1 MRTVNYTELRSNL
14 KGYLNQVI
22 ADSEPL
28 LVHRNGNE
36 NVVMISLDE
45 YNSYKETQYIMRSE
59 KLMDAIRHGDKEIYE
74 GKGKAVDVDDL
85 WK

>member
-14 KGYLNQVI
+14 KGYLNQVV

-36 NVVMISLDE
+36 SVVMISLDE

-59 KLMDAIRHGDKEIYE
+59 KLMDAIKT
-74 GKGKAVDVDDL
+74 
-85 WK
+85 W